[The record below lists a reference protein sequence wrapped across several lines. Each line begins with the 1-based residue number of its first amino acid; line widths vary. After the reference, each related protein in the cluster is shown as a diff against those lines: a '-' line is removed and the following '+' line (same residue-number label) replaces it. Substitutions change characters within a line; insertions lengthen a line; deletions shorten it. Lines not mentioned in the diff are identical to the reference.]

1 MNVLKHRSHIN
12 GKMLSLHEQYMM
24 CHSMNQCDNTWE
36 GFHLY
41 FMFGFALIFCLNLI
55 ICGQDTVRI
64 KLQTFPTMIM
74 SSRCITGLIHTMVSP
89 CLLSLRAIFE
99 IDYKE
104 SSLNRSCLN
113 LNFDCLDGLEIVCR
127 TKWHK
132 TKTKSCR
139 VSKI

>member
-74 SSRCITGLIHTMVSP
+74 SSRCITVTHRFDSHNGVTMFT
-89 CLLSLRAIFE
+89 LS
-99 IDYKE
+99 
-104 SSLNRSCLN
+104 
-113 LNFDCLDGLEIVCR
+113 
-127 TKWHK
+127 
-132 TKTKSCR
+132 KSN
-139 VSKI
+139 I